1 MRPGEAFRYYFIAV
15 TAIVCPITAQSGYP
29 IETITFAGADYPT
42 EVLLTVSGLH
52 APMPFSEAAL
62 RDAAQKIESTGFFRS
77 VQFRYEP
84 APDRKGYAVRFEL
97 TEDKDGLPGR
107 IDLPGIDEEAVW
119 TAIQAADALLT
130 RQVPSSDTAQARY
143 IQAIEAYA
151 AQRGKPQK
159 VAARV
164 NSGEIGNRHPSM
176 VFEPEGLKIIAAVRF
191 IDTYALKPADLEA
204 VLEPIAVNSG
214 YTESRF
220 RQLLDL
226 NVRPIYE
233 EHGYLGVVF
242 DRLRLRED
250 DSGHLTVETHV
261 VDGRVYTLRNVTL
274 DGPGIP
280 EAEMRQAAGFHTG
293 ELANWKLFL
302 ENVRDAERVLRR
314 RGYIAVRSRVERNLN
329 SHEGAADVIVHV
341 TPGPQYRFGR
351 LRLSGL
357 PDDLQSRAE
366 RMWTLRTGQPLDGE
380 YPDEFLR
387 SVIKELHPPKSKLSR
402 SLPPGDGE
410 NVLDVVIAFRP
421 ANN

>member
-1 MRPGEAFRYYFIAV
+1 MRPREAFRYYFIAV
-15 TAIVCPITAQSGYP
+15 TAIVCRIAAQSGYP
-29 IETITFAGADYPT
+29 IETITFTGADYPAA
-42 EVLLTVSGLH
+42 VLLTVSGLH

-62 RDAAQKIESTGFFRS
+62 RDAAQRIESTGFFRS
-77 VQFRYEP
+77 VQFHYEP
-84 APDRKGYAVRFEL
+84 APDRKGYAVHFEL
-97 TEDKDGLPGR
+97 TEDKDSLPGR
-107 IDLPGIDEEAVW
+107 IDLPGIDEDAVW
-119 TAIQAADALLT
+119 MAIQAADPLLT
-130 RQVPSSDTAQARY
+130 RQVPSSDIAQARY
-143 IQAIEAYA
+143 IQGIEAYA
-151 AQRGKPQK
+151 AQNGKSQK

-164 NSGEIGNRHPSM
+164 NGGEIGDRRPSM
-176 VFEPEGLKIIAAVRF
+176 VFEPEELKIIAAVRF

-242 DRLRLRED
+242 DHLRLRED

-261 VDGRVYTLRNVTL
+261 IDGRVYTLRNVTL

-293 ELANWKLFL
+293 EPANWKLFL
-302 ENVRDAERVLRR
+302 ESVSDAERVLKR

-387 SVIKELHPPKSKLSR
+387 SVIKELRPPKFKLSR

-421 ANN
+421 ATE